1 MSTLLGF
8 EEDEMGELREYGQ
21 EAMQRRL
28 GQLAKQRREELG
40 FARAAFAVHA
50 GIGSDATVRDVEHGK
65 IIPRKGT
72 IYKLEVALGWRAGSF
87 MEFVNKEDRK
97 ASSLMMEELD
107 EYDSGIGN
115 PLARVSTQ
123 ELLEEVIK
131 RLHGIQ
137 EYLGSP
143 VNPELRQ
150 SMLGLAA
157 MGHKPEHL
165 DTDPDDDISGFRSAP
180 GGYVYRGKKFDS
192 GDEPDVDPDAN

>member
-1 MSTLLGF
+1 MSIDIGF

-50 GIGSDATVRDVEHGK
+50 GIGSDATVRDVEYGK

-72 IYKLEVALGWRAGSF
+72 IYKLEVALGWRPGSF

-97 ASSLMMEELD
+97 ASSLRMEELD
-107 EYDSGIGN
+107 AYDSGVSN

-131 RLHGIQ
+131 RLNGIQ
-137 EYLGSP
+137 EYLGNP

-150 SMLGLAA
+150 EMLGLAA

-165 DTDPDDDISGFRSAP
+165 DTDPDDDISGFGGFKSAP
-180 GGYVYRGKKFDS
+180 GGYTYKGKR
-192 GDEPDVDPDAN
+192 VDPDPGPSAN

>member
-1 MSTLLGF
+1 MSIDIGF

-50 GIGSDATVRDVEHGK
+50 GIGSDATVRDVEQGK

-72 IYKLEVALGWRAGSF
+72 IYKLEVALGWRPGSF
-87 MEFVNKEDRK
+87 IEFVNKEDRK
-97 ASSLMMEELD
+97 ASSVMMEELD

-123 ELLEEVIK
+123 ELLEVLIE
-131 RLHGIQ
+131 RLKGIQ
-137 EYLGSP
+137 EFLGSP

-165 DTDPDDDISGFRSAP
+165 DRDPDDDISGFKSAP
-180 GGYVYRGKKFDS
+180 GGYVYRGKKF
-192 GDEPDVDPDAN
+192 EPDAESESDPDAN